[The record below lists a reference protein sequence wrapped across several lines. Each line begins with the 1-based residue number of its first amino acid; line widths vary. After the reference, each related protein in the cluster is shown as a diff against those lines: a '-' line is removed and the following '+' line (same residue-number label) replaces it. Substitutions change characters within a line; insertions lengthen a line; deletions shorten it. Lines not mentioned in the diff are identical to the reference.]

1 MFYFVC
7 NFYLLL
13 VNLYIPFITIK
24 PCKDWIL
31 LRFLKSPI
39 GPIEIIEIINIV
51 DSKNPVS
58 HKYVNRYSP
67 VMISAFLFV

>member
-1 MFYFVC
+1 M
-7 NFYLLL
+7 
-13 VNLYIPFITIK
+13 PFITIK

-39 GPIEIIEIINIV
+39 GPIEIISII

-58 HKYVNRYSP
+58 HNYVNRYSP
-67 VMISAFLFV
+67 VMISPFLFV

>member
-39 GPIEIIEIINIV
+39 GPIEIINIV

-67 VMISAFLFV
+67 VMISAFLFVC